1 MGPTGSDPVLSLTP
15 SPHPESPREAHS
27 RLTHENGRHNLYL
40 DVNKT
45 HFKKEI
51 RISTDNFI
59 ITDSILNEPK
69 NLTKHI
75 KNVFK

>member
-27 RLTHENGRHNLYL
+27 RLTHDNGQHNLYL

-51 RISTDNFI
+51 RISTDKFI
-59 ITDSILNEPK
+59 ITWMNQRIHEPK
-69 NLTKHI
+69 NLM
-75 KNVFK
+75 NQMN